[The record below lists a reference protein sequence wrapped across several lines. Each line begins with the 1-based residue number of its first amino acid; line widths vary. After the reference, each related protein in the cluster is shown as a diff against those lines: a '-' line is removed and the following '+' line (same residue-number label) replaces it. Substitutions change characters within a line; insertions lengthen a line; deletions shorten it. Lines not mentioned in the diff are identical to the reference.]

1 MKAPITS
8 DRSRRRASV
17 GDVEGSGIRVLIAGG
32 GIGGLTA
39 ALCLHGQGVDAHVY
53 EAVDRL
59 EPLGVGINLLP
70 HGAGILHDLG
80 LGVRLDETGIRT
92 RAIEYRTRYG
102 HVLASEARGVEAG
115 FRYPQ
120 YSIHRGHLQM
130 LLLDAVR
137 ERLGSD
143 RVHLGHALE
152 SFEQNDDSVTAY
164 FRGASVAPA
173 TGDLLVGADGFH
185 SAVRRQ
191 LHPDEGPAHYEG
203 MLLRRGTREQEPFG
217 DGRTM
222 FVAGNHDLKLVC
234 YPISEQARRAGRS
247 LVNWVAEI
255 RTDEPRS
262 ADDADW
268 NRVGGRDFIEE
279 FRGFSMPDIDLIALM
294 EGTDPILEYP
304 MIDRD
309 PVAWWTQGRVTL
321 LGDAAHPMLPI
332 GANGASQAILDAA
345 ALARALTGERDV
357 PQALADYEAE
367 RRGATA
373 TVVLSNRGYGPERVL
388 DIADARLTG
397 PDDRVEDLITPAEAE
412 DVARTYRA
420 VAGFEKLTD

>member
-1 MKAPITS
+1 
-8 DRSRRRASV
+8 
-17 GDVEGSGIRVLIAGG
+17 VLIAGG

-39 ALCLHGQGVDAHVY
+39 ALCLHRQGLDVDVY
-53 EAVDRL
+53 EAVEPL

-70 HGAGILHDLG
+70 HGAEVLHDVG
-80 LGVRLDETGIRT
+80 LGTRLDETGIRT
-92 RAIEYRTRYG
+92 RAVEYRTKFG

-137 ERLGSD
+137 ERVGSD
-143 RVHLGHALE
+143 RIHLGHAVG
-152 SFEQNDDSVTAY
+152 SFEQSPDSVTAH
-164 FRGASVAPA
+164 FDGGSTESA
-173 TGDLLVGADGFH
+173 TGDLLIGADGFQ
-185 SAVRRQ
+185 SAIRRQ

-222 FVAGNHDLKLVC
+222 FIAGNHDLKVVC
-234 YPISEQARRAGRS
+234 YPISEQARRSGGS
-247 LVNWVAEI
+247 LINWVAEI

-262 ADDADW
+262 AEDADW
-268 NRVGGRDFIEE
+268 NRAGGREFIDEY
-279 FRGFSMPDIDLIALM
+279 RGFAMPDIDLIGLM
-294 EGTDPILEYP
+294 EGTDRILEYP

-309 PVAWWTQGRVTL
+309 PLPWWTRGRVTL

-345 ALARALTGERDV
+345 ALARAVRVERDV
-357 PQALADYEAE
+357 PRALTAYEAE
-367 RRGATA
+367 RREATA

-412 DVARTYRA
+412 DVARAYRA
-420 VAGFEKLTD
+420 VAGFEKASD

>member
-1 MKAPITS
+1 MSSTGRWSGCWI
-8 DRSRRRASV
+8 SV
-17 GDVEGSGIRVLIAGG
+17 DGVEGTGIRVLIAGG

-39 ALCLHGQGVDAHVY
+39 ALCLHRQGFDVHVY

-70 HGAGILHDLG
+70 HGAEVLHDLG
-80 LGVRLDETGIRT
+80 IGAQLAETGIRT
-92 RAIEYRTRYG
+92 RAIEYRTRFG

-143 RVHLGHALE
+143 RVHLGYALD
-152 SFEQNDDSVTAY
+152 SFEQTADSVTSY
-164 FRGASVAPA
+164 FAGASTAPA

-203 MLLRRGTREQEPFG
+203 MLLRRGVREQEPFG

-222 FVAGNHDLKLVC
+222 FVAGNHDLKVVC
-234 YPISEQARRAGRS
+234 YPISEQARRDGRS

-262 ADDADW
+262 AEDADW
-268 NRVGGRDFIEE
+268 NRVGGRDFIAEY
-279 FRGFSMPDIDLIALM
+279 RGFSMPDLDLIGLM
-294 EGTDPILEYP
+294 EGTDRILEYP

-309 PVAWWTQGRVTL
+309 PLPWWTQGRVTL

-345 ALARALTGERDV
+345 ALERALAGERDV
-357 PQALADYEAE
+357 QRALAAYEAE
-367 RRGATA
+367 RRETTA

-388 DIADARLTG
+388 DIADSRLTG

-412 DVARTYRA
+412 DVARTYRV
-420 VAGFEKLTD
+420 VAGFKKATD